1 MAGLIKILIVLIVA
15 AGILGG
21 AAYFA
26 NELYFKPKKLD
37 ELEKVEL
44 ARKAAEAAQPPP
56 PDFTIAIFEKI
67 RQTSDPV
74 ALQAALIDF
83 LATHPESTLADEAR
97 ALLGETNANLLF
109 SSQPT
114 ADKTSYTVAKG
125 DSLVKIAAQNQ
136 TSAEMLMRVNNLLT
150 HNLQIGQV
158 LLIPKFAPKI
168 TIDRDS
174 KTLTLY
180 NGDTF
185 FKSYTLQGSGI
196 PSAQTTRI
204 SDKIAMKDGKRVA
217 FGTKEFLDADR
228 TLMLA
233 PPAGAPIRALAEPA
247 VGLMLPRADLEEIYA
262 VSPIGTPVVIE

>member
-1 MAGLIKILIVLIVA
+1 MAGLIKLLIAILVA

-37 ELEKVEL
+37 LLEKEEL
-44 ARKAAEAAQPPP
+44 ARKTAEAAQPPP
-56 PDFTIAIFEKI
+56 PDFTIAIFEAVRK
-67 RQTSDPV
+67 TPDLE
-74 ALQAALIDF
+74 ALRNGLQEF
-83 LATHPESTLADEAR
+83 LAVHPESTMAEEAR

-109 SSQPT
+109 SSTPT
-114 ADKTSYTVAKG
+114 ADKGSYTVVKG

-158 LLIPKFAPKI
+158 LLVPKFSPRI
-168 TIDRDS
+168 VIDREA
-174 KTLTLY
+174 KTLTLF
-180 NGDTF
+180 NGDAF
-185 FKSYTLQGSGI
+185 FKQYALQGSGI
-196 PSAQTTRI
+196 PSAQTTKI

-217 FGTKEFLDADR
+217 FGTKEFVDADR

-233 PPAGAPIRALAEPA
+233 PPAGSPIRALAEPA
-247 VGLMLPRADLEEIYA
+247 VGLMLPRSDLEEIYA
-262 VSPIGTPVVIE
+262 VSPIGTTVVIE